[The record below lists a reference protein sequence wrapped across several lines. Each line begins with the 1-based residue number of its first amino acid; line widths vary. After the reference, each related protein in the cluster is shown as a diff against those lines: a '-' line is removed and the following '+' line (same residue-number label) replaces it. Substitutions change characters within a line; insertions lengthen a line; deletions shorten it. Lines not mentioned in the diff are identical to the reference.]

1 MIIPCPHCQSELDT
15 AGKQP
20 GDRVLHTRC
29 GGWVLLARHANGV
42 RYGVK
47 VSGPKVYKQIQ
58 RSE

>member
-1 MIIPCPHCQSELDT
+1 MTIPCPHCQAELDI
-15 AGKQP
+15 AGKRP

-29 GGWVLLARHANGV
+29 GYWLLVARRGDGS